1 MPIETDQQYLERVV
15 KAQAEEIERLKQAN
29 LALLGGWETEHTD
42 KMLLIYTSDALMVE
56 TDQQIINDVIRLM
69 EDNCDCEDVKQKMR
83 DFESW
88 IKTQIVERDRLL
100 EIFDRKV
107 DYLEE
112 IYDHYD
118 PEEEANWER

>member
-15 KAQAEEIERLKQAN
+15 KEQTEQIKELK
-29 LALLGGWETEHTD
+29 
-42 KMLLIYTSDALMVE
+42 
-56 TDQQIINDVIRLM
+56 
-69 EDNCDCEDVKQKMR
+69 
-83 DFESW
+83 
-88 IKTQIVERDRLL
+88 RLL
-100 EIFDRKV
+100 EFFDRKV

>member
-15 KAQAEEIERLKQAN
+15 KEQTEQIKELK
-29 LALLGGWETEHTD
+29 
-42 KMLLIYTSDALMVE
+42 
-56 TDQQIINDVIRLM
+56 
-69 EDNCDCEDVKQKMR
+69 
-83 DFESW
+83 
-88 IKTQIVERDRLL
+88 RLL

-118 PEEEANWER
+118 PQEELLWEEDANA

>member
-15 KAQAEEIERLKQAN
+15 KEQTEEIKELK
-29 LALLGGWETEHTD
+29 
-42 KMLLIYTSDALMVE
+42 
-56 TDQQIINDVIRLM
+56 
-69 EDNCDCEDVKQKMR
+69 
-83 DFESW
+83 
-88 IKTQIVERDRLL
+88 RLL

-118 PEEEANWER
+118 PEEDADASSKD

>member
-1 MPIETDQQYLERVV
+1 MT

-29 LALLGGWETEHTD
+29 LALRGGRQHTD
-42 KMLLIYTSDALMVE
+42 KMLLIYTSDELMVE

-88 IKTQIVERDRLL
+88 IKTQIVERDSLT
-100 EIFDRKV
+100 
-107 DYLEE
+107 EE
-112 IYDHYD
+112 G
-118 PEEEANWER
+118 